1 MFSIASRDER
11 WSLGAPDLLHDQ
23 RLTHGEAT
31 LESSEILAT
40 DAADRELID
49 RTEEEVS
56 LARAA
61 VLGREMRLEARIVAT
76 ARRTASRVF
85 TENVIT
91 LSTGGLSVVTSPPHV
106 EADRERLLRIA
117 AREADLSIDPHGVPM
132 LWRNGTASVLLHEA
146 AGHPA
151 EHGQASIEWP
161 AWLSVRDE
169 PGFDVDDAGHAVAP
183 ADLLRG
189 EKPSALRRSSFAD
202 VPLRR
207 LSNVVVRQ
215 REAPFDLPERRLEI
229 LLIAGGRYDPL
240 IGTVSIFV
248 AAADYVEHGSVRG
261 VRPFVIR
268 ESRENVARALRG
280 GRGSTERYPGVICS
294 TEGQEI
300 AVGSHA
306 PEILVTF

>member
-11 WSLGAPDLLHDQ
+11 WSLGLPDLLHDQ

-31 LESSEILAT
+31 LHGSEIQAT
-40 DAADRELID
+40 DAADRELL
-49 RTEEEVS
+49 E
-56 LARAA
+56 LAEQEMTAARDA
-61 VLGREMRLEARIVAT
+61 VLGHGVRLEARIVAT

-91 LSTGGLSVVTSPPHV
+91 LSTAGLSVVTSPAHV

-117 AREADLSIDPHGVPM
+117 AAVGDLSIDPHGVPM

-151 EHGQASIEWP
+151 EHGQPMIEWP
-161 AWLSVRDE
+161 PWLSVRDE
-169 PGFDVDDAGHAVAP
+169 PGFDVDDAGRPVAP
-183 ADLLRG
+183 VDLLRG
-189 EKPSALRRSSFAD
+189 ERPGALRRGSFAD
-202 VPLRR
+202 VPLTR

-215 REAPFDLPERRLEI
+215 SGAPFHLPERHLEI

-248 AAADYVEHGSVRG
+248 AAANLVEHGTVRG

-268 ESRENVARALRG
+268 ESRDSVARAICG
-280 GRGSTERYPGVICS
+280 GRGETERYPGVICS
-294 TEGQEI
+294 AEGQEI

>member
-11 WSLGAPDLLHDQ
+11 WSLGSPDLLHDQ

-31 LESSEILAT
+31 LHGSEIVAT
-40 DAADRELID
+40 DAADRELLD
-49 RTEEEVS
+49 LTEDEVRA
-56 LARAA
+56 ARAA
-61 VLGREMRLEARIVAT
+61 VLGHHDRLEARIVAT
-76 ARRTASRVF
+76 ARRTASRVL

-91 LSTGGLSVVTSPPHV
+91 LSTRGLSVVTSPAHV
-106 EADRERLLRIA
+106 EADRDRLLRIA
-117 AREADLSIDPHGVPM
+117 AREADQSIDPHGVPM

-151 EHGQASIEWP
+151 EHAQPTIEWP
-161 AWLSVRDE
+161 SWLSVRDE
-169 PGFDVDDAGHAVAP
+169 PGFDVDDAGRPVEP
-183 ADLLRG
+183 VDLLRG
-189 EKPSALRRSSFAD
+189 EMPGALRRGSFAD
-202 VPLRR
+202 VPLPR

-215 REAPFDLPERRLEI
+215 SGAPFDLPERRLEI

-248 AAADYVEHGSVRG
+248 SAANLVEHGATRG

-268 ESRENVARALRG
+268 ESRENVARAIRG
-280 GRGSTERYPGVICS
+280 GRGETERYPGVICS

-300 AVGSHA
+300 AVGSYA

>member
-11 WSLGAPDLLHDQ
+11 WSLGSPDVLHDQ

-31 LESSEILAT
+31 FHGSEILAS
-40 DAADRELID
+40 DAADRELLD
-49 RTEEEVS
+49 LTEAEMS
-56 LARAA
+56 AAREAL
-61 VLGREMRLEARIVAT
+61 LGHGVRLEARIVAT

-91 LSTGGLSVVTSPPHV
+91 LSTAGLSVVTSPEHV

-117 AREADLSIDPHGVPM
+117 AREADLSIDPHRVPM

-151 EHGQASIEWP
+151 EHGQPKIDWP
-161 AWLSVRDE
+161 SWLSVRDE
-169 PGFDVDDAGHAVAP
+169 PEFDVDDTGRVVEP
-183 ADLLRG
+183 ADLIRG
-189 EKPSALRRSSFAD
+189 EIPRALRRGSFAD
-202 VPLRR
+202 VPLPR

-215 REAPFDLPERRLEI
+215 TGAPFDLPERRLEI

-248 AAADYVEHGSVRG
+248 AAANLVEHGTARG

-268 ESRENVARALRG
+268 ESRESVARAIRG
-280 GRGSTERYPGVICS
+280 GRGETERYPGVICS
-294 TEGQEI
+294 AEGQEI

-306 PEILVTF
+306 PEILVAF